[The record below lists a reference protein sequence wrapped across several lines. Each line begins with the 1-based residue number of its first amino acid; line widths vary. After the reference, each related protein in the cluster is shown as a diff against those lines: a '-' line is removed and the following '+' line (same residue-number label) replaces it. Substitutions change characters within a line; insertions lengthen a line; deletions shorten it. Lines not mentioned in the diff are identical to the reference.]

1 MLAARH
7 FGALRE
13 EMMQWRNTLATLLV
27 ALALAGCA
35 QSAGEPG
42 QVSNAPYQ
50 PNDARDTGGMH

>member
-7 FGALRE
+7 FEALRE
-13 EMMQWRNTLATLLV
+13 EMMQWRNTLAALSV

-35 QSAGEPG
+35 QAAGTG
-42 QVSNAPYQ
+42 QVPNAPYQ